1 MAKKSK
7 INRNEKRKAIVAKY
21 AARRSKLKAIIKSP
35 NTTDAERER
44 ATTALRKLPRDSS
57 PTRVRN
63 RCALTGR
70 PRGYYRK
77 FGLSRIAVRELALV
91 GELPGVTKAS
101 W

>member
-7 INRNEKRKAIVAKY
+7 IAKNKQRRKIAAKY
-21 AARRSKLKAIIKSP
+21 EDKLAELKAIIKDP
-35 NTTDAERER
+35 NVDQEEKRLAY
-44 ATTALRKLPRDSS
+44 RKIRRMPRDASR
-57 PTRVRN
+57 TRIRN
-63 RCALTGR
+63 RCHLTGR

-77 FGLSRIAVRELALV
+77 FGLSRIALRERALE